1 MELPA
6 RPDLPA
12 GYPADCEADV
22 VLSDGGTAH
31 VRPIRPDDGERLV
44 ALHGRLSRES
54 IYYRFFSP
62 HPRLS
67 EKEVRH
73 FTTTD
78 FVNRLALVLML
89 GDEMIAVARYDRD
102 LENLD
107 EAEAAFVVDDAHQ
120 RRGIA
125 TLLLEHLASAA
136 RRRGIIRFTAITLPD
151 NRAMGIVFRHAG
163 FASKAGFADGVLAFT
178 LQLDLSDEALEKIA
192 AREQQAERRSIE
204 PVLHPASIA
213 VIGASSG
220 AQSLGGAVVRNLLAH
235 NFGGS
240 LTPVTRTSAEVAGIA
255 TVATIDDVPGDVDLA
270 VIAVPAGAVLE
281 VVRACGAR
289 HVRAVVVIAEGL
301 SPADQRE
308 AARLARGSGM
318 RLVGPASL
326 GVLTVGMEHSMHA
339 TFASTAPVPG
349 RVALVAQS
357 GPLAGALIE
366 RATRLGIGFSSIVSL
381 GERADVSANDLLQYW
396 ADDPATGVVMM
407 FGESFGNPRKFARIV
422 RRIAHRV
429 PIVTMSSPDSMLGQ
443 HAGDEDVYRQLGVIR
458 VGSVEELLDVARL
471 LERQP
476 VPHDKS
482 LAVISNATSPSLLA
496 AREARRL
503 GLQVVHVADLGF
515 AAEADAYSAAV
526 AAATDAAMV
535 LVIYA
540 PPLGG
545 DAAAIA
551 AAVQAAGSS
560 KTMAGVFVG
569 VHATVSS
576 IPTFLFPESAVG
588 ALAQVAGYGVWRAR
602 EHTLAAHPDIDSGRA
617 RSLVLGLLETQEAP
631 DGRTV
636 PDHVELSWSQ
646 AASLLDALGVPV
658 AVGEVVTSMDG
669 AAAAANRLGFPVA
682 LKALG
687 ARLRGRSEAG
697 GVALDLQTEG
707 DLRSSYAR
715 IQMSMG
721 KAFDIALVQKMA
733 DAGVEAVITVE
744 PDPVFGRVVGV
755 GLGGILADYIGRRSK
770 RALPLSAAD
779 AVELVHESTLG
790 AVLRERGLD
799 TDAVVDAVMRIAA
812 GIDALPE
819 IRLLRCNPVLVSN
832 AGAAVLGVRC
842 EIELASEPTLP
853 SRRL

>member
-1 MELPA
+1 MERSAGPGLPE
-6 RPDLPA
+6 

-89 GDEMIAVARYDRD
+89 GDELIAVARYDRD

-151 NRAMGIVFRHAG
+151 NRAMGIVFRQAG

-192 AREQQAERRSIE
+192 AREQRAERRSIE

-220 AQSLGGAVVRNLLAH
+220 AKSLGGAVVRNLLAH
-235 NFGGS
+235 GFGGS
-240 LTPVTRTSAEVAGIA
+240 LAAVSHTSAEVAGIA

-270 VIAVPAGAVLE
+270 VVAVPAGAVLE

-301 SPADQRE
+301 SPADQQE

-326 GVLTVGMEHSMHA
+326 GVLTIGAEHSMHA
-339 TFASTAPVPG
+339 TFASTAPVRG

-407 FGESFGNPRKFARIV
+407 FGESFGNPRKFSRIV

-429 PIVTMSSPDSMLGQ
+429 PIVTMSSPDAMLGQ
-443 HAGDEDVYRQLGVIR
+443 HTADEDVYRQLGVIR

-476 VPHDKS
+476 VPHDRS

-496 AREARRL
+496 VREARRL

-526 AAATDAAMV
+526 GAASDAAMV

-545 DAAAIA
+545 DAVAIG
-551 AAVQAAGSS
+551 AAVQAAGGS
-560 KTMAGVFVG
+560 KTLAGVFIG

-588 ALAQVAGYGVWRAR
+588 ALAQVAGYGVWRGR
-602 EHTLAAHPDIDSGRA
+602 EHVLASHPDIDTARA
-617 RSLVLGLLETQEAP
+617 RGLVLGLLETQAA

-646 AASLLDALGVPV
+646 AALLLDALGVPV
-658 AVGEVVTSMDG
+658 AVGEVVTSVDG
-669 AAAAANRLGFPVA
+669 AAAAGNRLGFPVA

-687 ARLRGRSEAG
+687 TRLRGRSEAG

-707 DLRSSYAR
+707 DLRRSYAR
-715 IQMSMG
+715 IQMSIG
-721 KAFDIALVQKMA
+721 NAFDIALVQKMA

-744 PDPVFGRVVGV
+744 PDPAFGRVVSV
-755 GLGGILADYIGRRSK
+755 GLGGILADHIGPRSK

-799 TDAVVDAVMRIAA
+799 TRAVVDAVVRIAA

-819 IRLLRCNPVLVSN
+819 IRLLRCNPVLVSV

-842 EIELASEPTLP
+842 EIALASEAVLP